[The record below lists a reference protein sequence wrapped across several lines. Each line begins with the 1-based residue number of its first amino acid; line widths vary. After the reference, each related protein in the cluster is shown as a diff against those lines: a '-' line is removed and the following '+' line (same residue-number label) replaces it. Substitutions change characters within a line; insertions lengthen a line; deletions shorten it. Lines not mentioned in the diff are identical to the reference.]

1 MIATATVPF
10 LSEIIGMKDLKR
22 HFETQAHKLFGH
34 TEMHELLIETCLS
47 DFYRQSREDQSFIG
61 AQALMCP
68 YYVPL
73 SGVLGYDWGVIVN
86 PESTRF
92 GLVTFEHDDCGCP
105 KSPDEDEDG
114 SGRHNGSDNQI
125 EDLWLQRRAPS

>member
-1 MIATATVPF
+1 MSNF
-10 LSEIIGMKDLKR
+10 ER
-22 HFETQAHKLFGH
+22 HYETQAHKLFGD
-34 TEMHELLIETCLS
+34 TEMHELLCATSFS
-47 DFYRQSREDQSFIG
+47 DLYRQSVKDQSFIG
-61 AQALMCP
+61 AQALMRP

-86 PESTRF
+86 PESSRF

-114 SGRHNGSDNQI
+114 SGRHDGSDNQI
-125 EDLWLQRRAPS
+125 EDLWLQP